1 MSVIVYT
8 ESEKGKFKK
17 AAFEVVSYA
26 KAVADQMGTSVT
38 AVTINAENVE
48 SLGNYG
54 ASKVLSVNNANLDTF
69 NAKQYAS
76 GCFSGENKSF
86 ALAVVDSTAIAA
98 IKNNVFMISA
108 LLLFKFV

>member
-54 ASKVLSVNNANLDTF
+54 A
-69 NAKQYAS
+69 
-76 GCFSGENKSF
+76 
-86 ALAVVDSTAIAA
+86 
-98 IKNNVFMISA
+98 
-108 LLLFKFV
+108 